1 MTTPTAPADGGIAS
15 AVCHLDA
22 ERGRLTYR
30 GYDVTELAEHA
41 TFEEVAYLLVAG
53 ALPTPELLKALRRAW
68 GDHQRLDSITRRW
81 LRSIPPDADELTVLR
96 TAVSGFPLSG
106 QPAGDAVPG
115 ISSTTLTL
123 LARPPLIAAERLR
136 IRRAAATSPGWGRK
150 GVASGYLRVATGGDP
165 DPRLVRA
172 LDAALIL
179 RADNELNPGTF
190 AARVAASTGAD
201 VTSCVVSALGALA
214 GPKHSG
220 HTLAVAR
227 LLAEVPDATQAR
239 GALDRFMASGKSPAG
254 FGHPV
259 YKGEDPRTAT
269 ARRLAGQAAEATG
282 RTELFEQARAFEAM
296 CNDVAGLY
304 ANVDYYLTVV
314 YQAAGLPP
322 AAFAPLFA
330 VARMPG
336 WIAHVMEQGRDPNLI
351 RPRAHYTGPLDQ
363 QLSIPRRRVARR
375 APTDR

>member
-1 MTTPTAPADGGIAS
+1 MSTSDAGIES

-22 ERGRLTYR
+22 EGGRLTYR
-30 GYDVTELAEHA
+30 GYDVTELAEHT
-41 TFEEVAYLLVAG
+41 TFEEVAHLLVAG
-53 ALPTPELLKALRRAW
+53 ALPTPAALKELRKAWHAT
-68 GDHQRLDSITRRW
+68 QRLDGATRRW
-81 LRSIPPDADELTVLR
+81 LRSVPTDADELTVLR
-96 TAVSGFPLSG
+96 TAVSGFPLWG
-106 QPAGDAVPG
+106 QATGEGVTG
-115 ISSTTLTL
+115 ISTTVLAL
-123 LARPPLIAAERLR
+123 LARPPVIAAERLR
-136 IRRAAATSPGWGRK
+136 MRRGAATSPGWGRK
-150 GVASGYLRVATGGDP
+150 GVASGYLRVATGLDP
-165 DPRLVRA
+165 DPTLARA

-201 VTSCVVSALGALA
+201 ITSCVVAALGALA

-227 LLAEVPDATQAR
+227 LLAEVTDVTHAS
-239 GALDRFMASGKSPAG
+239 GVLDRLVASGKSPPG

-259 YKGEDPRTAT
+259 YRGEDPRTAT
-269 ARRLAGQAAEATG
+269 ARRVAEQAASVTG
-282 RTELFEQARAFEAM
+282 RKEIFERARAFERV

-314 YQAAGLPP
+314 YQAAGLPQ

-336 WIAHVMEQGRDPNLI
+336 WIAHVMEQGRDPDLI
-351 RPRAHYTGPLDQ
+351 RPRARYTGPMDQ
-363 QLSIPRRRVARR
+363 QLGTPRRRPARR